1 MPRKLLTVQTDDMF
15 NGDIAKL
22 KARTGLSKS
31 GVIRLAVATLAGR
44 GVVGLQWAESQKP
57 VTEAPELGETG

>member
-1 MPRKLLTVQTDDMF
+1 MARKLLTLQTDDSLDS
-15 NGDIAKL
+15 DIAKL

-44 GVVGLQWAESQKP
+44 GVVGLQWSDQTVTLPTES
-57 VTEAPELGETG
+57 PEVA